1 VRVRS
6 RRRNIV
12 RASAIAGVSAFVFA
26 VLGAAPAVAAGV
38 SIVDFSYS
46 PKTVTIQA
54 GESVSWSNNGQSP
67 HTVTADGGSFD
78 SGNLNPGQ
86 GYAHTFSA
94 PGTYP
99 YHCQY
104 HQAQGMV
111 GTVIVLGGGGGSSTP
126 TASGTLPNTGLGSGD
141 LGLAVAGI
149 ALLLI
154 GGAVLFGLRRRRA

>member
-1 VRVRS
+1 MCT
-6 RRRNIV
+6 
-12 RASAIAGVSAFVFA
+12 FVFA
-26 VLGAAPAVAAGV
+26 VLGAAPALAAGV
-38 SIVDFSYS
+38 SVVDFSYS

-86 GYAHTFSA
+86 GYSHTFSTA
-94 PGTYP
+94 GTYA

-111 GTVIVLGGGGGSSTP
+111 GTVIVQGGGGGTTTP
-126 TASGTLPNTGLGSGD
+126 PGSGTSLPNTGLGTRD

-154 GGAVLFGLRRRRA
+154 GGVVLFGLRRRRA

>member
-1 VRVRS
+1 M
-6 RRRNIV
+6 
-12 RASAIAGVSAFVFA
+12 SAFVFA

-38 SIVDFSYS
+38 SIVDFSFS

-54 GESVSWSNNGQSP
+54 GESVSWSNNGKSP

-86 GYAHTFSA
+86 GYAHTFST
-94 PGTYP
+94 PGTYA

-104 HQAQGMV
+104 HQQLGMV

-126 TASGTLPNTGLGSGD
+126 PGSGTSLPNTGLGSGD

-154 GGAVLFGLRRRRA
+154 GGAVLFSLRRRRA

>member
-1 VRVRS
+1 M
-6 RRRNIV
+6 
-12 RASAIAGVSAFVFA
+12 SAFVFA

-38 SIVDFSYS
+38 SVIDFSYS

-86 GYAHTFSA
+86 GYSHTFSTA
-94 PGTYP
+94 GTYA

-111 GTVIVLGGGGGSSTP
+111 GTVIVQGGGGGTTTP
-126 TASGTLPNTGLGSGD
+126 PVGTSLPNTGLGSGSI
-141 LGLAVAGI
+141 GLAVAGI

-154 GGAVLFGLRRRRA
+154 GGAVLFSLRRRRA